1 MRQRNWSEP
10 LPYRPDEPDRDPGLE
25 RDRPRSSGRERP
37 IAVSALAL
45 IAAALIVAI
54 LAAAL

>member
-1 MRQRNWSEP
+1 MRHQPKP
-10 LPYRPDEPDRDPGLE
+10 LQHHADEPNRDPAPE
-25 RDRPRSSGRERP
+25 RDHPRSSGRERP
-37 IAVSALAL
+37 IAMSAIAL

>member
-1 MRQRNWSEP
+1 MRQRTWSET
-10 LPYRPDEPDRDPGLE
+10 LPTGPDEPDRDPGLE
-25 RDRPRSSGRERP
+25 RDRPRSSRRGRSV
-37 IAVSALAL
+37 ALSAIAL

>member
-1 MRQRNWSEP
+1 MRQRTWSET
-10 LPYRPDEPDRDPGLE
+10 LPQRPDEPNRDTGLK
-25 RDRPRSSGRERP
+25 RDRPRSSGRGRP

>member
-1 MRQRNWSEP
+1 MRQRTWSET
-10 LPYRPDEPDRDPGLE
+10 LPHPPDEPDRDPGLE
-25 RDRPRSSGRERP
+25 RDRPRSSGRGRP
-37 IAVSALAL
+37 LAVSALAL

>member
-1 MRQRNWSEP
+1 MRQRTWSEP
-10 LPYRPDEPDRDPGLE
+10 LPHRSSEPDRDPGLE
-25 RDRPRSSGRERP
+25 RDRPRSSGRGRP
-37 IAVSALAL
+37 IAVSAIAL